1 MRFPEPLRMAE
12 DDGASPVWARSKRRK
27 SRGGTPL
34 VGFLV
39 TLLALFGALT
49 AVLAIKERSV
59 AAGGEVIDGWIR
71 AGWNTARTTVGKAPA
86 AADVAV
92 DRAGDAAGRTGNA
105 TQAGA
110 ERAAD
115 ELKAQ

>member
-71 AGWNTARTTVGKAPA
+71 AGWNTARTAVGKTSATA
-86 AADVAV
+86 EAAV
-92 DRAGDAAGRTGNA
+92 DRAADATGKTGNA
-105 TQAGA
+105 TQAGP
-110 ERAAD
+110 EKTAD